1 MAITGNNTLSI
12 RKKDLA
18 NQKSIAVGFKRT
30 VFAHKASA
38 GETGISVGNLV
49 TPTELSGMGFTQPTF
64 SEIASGQMKAFR
76 NNVKIVSSSKG
87 LLMDFLSYNIKSATE
102 IEWVG
107 FTADQ
112 DEIFVVEI
120 DHNARTGVRM
130 VDAAPLVATGVLA
143 AGSQDFSVGMP
154 FAINKYPSMQVGAVT
169 VYEDGVQVYRNTGN
183 ATAAPSA
190 DGNYQEVDA
199 GNGYGSLIRFNTT
212 EAYDRNITVIST
224 GLLVEK
230 PNDSQLAEIEA
241 VQGQV
246 DRLVETVAAL
256 AGVPETDF
264 QAAPS
269 QIQLKQ
275 FGDRVL
281 AMEQNRARID
291 QSNVWT
297 FPQPLVGVTNGS
309 AAAAGEVGQ
318 VINQPITSNPVTVTA
333 DTYIDATGNL
343 VLPPGCWMVG
353 YTCGGGITKTAAFA
367 STGINGEVCMRDV
380 ADNSVLADSRAYLEA
395 QSTSSTLMGH
405 YTILSKTFFLNT
417 TTTRTFKMSARC
429 GQAAANGF
437 VQILGTADIT
447 GGLSGNDNSSLLWAV
462 RIR

>member
-30 VFAHKASA
+30 VFAHKAGA

-154 FAINKYPSMQVGAVT
+154 FAINKYPAMQVGAVT

-183 ATAAPSA
+183 ATATPSA
-190 DGNYQEVDA
+190 DGNYQEIDA

-291 QSNVWT
+291 TTNAWT
-297 FPQPLVGVTNGS
+297 FPQPLVGVTNGTS
-309 AAAAGEVGQ
+309 AAAGEIGEYQYQSRVLSAAVGITTGTTAN
-318 VINQPITSNPVTVTA
+318 VTAAPIT
-333 DTYIDATGNL
+333 L
-343 VLPPGCWMVG
+343 QPGEYVIAGVVG
-353 YTCGGGITKTAAFA
+353 F
-367 STGINGEVCMRDV
+367 
-380 ADNSVLADSRAYLEA
+380 
-395 QSTSSTLMGH
+395 
-405 YTILSKTFFLNT
+405 
-417 TTTRTFKMSARC
+417 
-429 GQAAANGF
+429 QAAATTTVTQWNVSINTISAALALSDTIAAPAADGTTRIEIARPSETINGIHIITIPAYRF
-437 VQILGTADIT
+437 TITSPTTYYLTARSNFAT
-447 GGLSGNDNSSLLWAV
+447 STMTVFGSFWTRRV
-462 RIR
+462 R

>member
-38 GETGISVGNLV
+38 GETGISIGNLV
-49 TPTELSGMGFTQPTF
+49 TPTELSGMGFTQPSF

-76 NNVKIVSSSKG
+76 NNVRIVSSSKG
-87 LLMDFLSYNIKSATE
+87 LLMDYMSYIIKSATE

-112 DEIFVVEI
+112 NEIFVVEI
-120 DHNARTGVRM
+120 DHNARTGMRV

-154 FAINKYPSMQVGAVT
+154 FNINKYPSMQVGAVT

-183 ATAAPSA
+183 ATAAPGA

-199 GNGYGSLIRFNTT
+199 GNGYGTLIRFNTV
-212 EAYDRNITVIST
+212 EAFDRNITVLST

-230 PNDSQLAEIEA
+230 PNESQLAEIEA

-246 DRLVETVAAL
+246 DRLVETVAVL

-291 QSNVWT
+291 LPNTWT
-297 FPQPLVGVTNGS
+297 AVQALLGRTDGNPVPTGAIGEQIVVLNDASLRSLGNTQNTYLDVPAASWTLQPGIWMMVVSAVLQIDVVTGGGAGDGLMGFMTIRTAGNAFISETLVTTANLNLQRGFGS
-309 AAAAGEVGQ
+309 APVVAMVNISTPTSYKLSGYLKTISAAV
-318 VINQPITSNPVTVTA
+318 SVTGSLVRGDFTPTRVTA
-333 DTYIDATGNL
+333 I
-343 VLPPGCWMVG
+343 
-353 YTCGGGITKTAAFA
+353 
-367 STGINGEVCMRDV
+367 
-380 ADNSVLADSRAYLEA
+380 
-395 QSTSSTLMGH
+395 
-405 YTILSKTFFLNT
+405 
-417 TTTRTFKMSARC
+417 
-429 GQAAANGF
+429 
-437 VQILGTADIT
+437 
-447 GGLSGNDNSSLLWAV
+447 
-462 RIR
+462 RIG